1 MKRRRLRQS
10 NYILANPVFVAIALV
25 LAIAGTAV
33 VVRTWRASLRA
44 TSEEAMRLAWAAEV
58 GFPKAMLTTLRGE
71 SGDLQLPEYWDVKHS
86 LEALVAQKNQI
97 RFAYIYIQRDGKI
110 HMLVDSESPDSPDF
124 SPPGQEYWEATEET
138 WLPFQTGEAVL
149 TRPSTDRWGTWV
161 SALVPMKDADS
172 GEVIAVFGIDY
183 PAASWDKDAI
193 SHTVQMTLFM
203 LAVFT
208 VFVVIWVAFAQNR
221 DLKAEQQKLLQ
232 ADAQRRESE
241 ALFRSIFDQSPI
253 GIAIGHQDN
262 YLRLIGDDRPGINSM
277 FQQILGRSESE
288 LAAVG
293 WASITHPD
301 DLPGDLECFAQL
313 SSGEIDGY
321 DLEKRYL
328 RPDGSDVWT
337 HMRVVP
343 LRLGDGADQKHLCL
357 VEDISERKAME
368 KALLD
373 SERSKSVLLDNLL
386 GMAYRCNY
394 DRAWTMQF
402 VSAGC
407 FDLTGYPAE
416 SLLYNRDLS
425 FSDLIVPEY
434 REVLWQEWE
443 RVLPLG
449 LPFRHEYEIVSAT
462 GERKWVLEMGQGVYD
477 DAGQVEALEGIVFD
491 ISREK
496 EREERIRYINEHD
509 YLTDLY
515 NRQYFEEAMNRLEQT
530 CVLPFSLIVVD
541 IDGVRL
547 INSAFGYD
555 SGDEL
560 IKETARTLRACCRP
574 GDVLARLGGDE
585 FALLLPHADNGAA
598 LERANEINVA
608 CARFN
613 KSKRAGVH
621 EISVSLGF
629 ATRTDPAEAH
639 EATLRAAEDLLR
651 NRKLFNDRSSHS
663 DIISSMMAAVYEK
676 SQETEEHSKRLAAL
690 ANRIGS
696 KLGLSQTH
704 LSELEL
710 LATLHDIGK
719 VAIDDRVL
727 NKPGKL
733 TEEEW
738 AIMKTHSE
746 IGYRIAKSSFQL
758 EPIAQYILTHHE
770 RWDGKGYPLGLQGED
785 IPLISRI
792 IAVADA
798 YDAMTE
804 DRVYRKA
811 LTREQALAEIG
822 RNSGTQFD
830 PTVVRILIDHRI
842 TE

>member
-1 MKRRRLRQS
+1 MHRRRIRVS
-10 NYILANPVFVAIALV
+10 NHILLSPVFLAIALV

-33 VVRTWRASLRA
+33 VVRTWRVSLRSTA
-44 TSEEAMRLAWAAEV
+44 DEAMRLAMAAEV
-58 GFPKAMLTTLRGE
+58 GFQRAPLSMLRAE
-71 SGDLQLPEYWDVKHS
+71 SSDLQLSEYWDIKHS
-86 LEALVAQKNQI
+86 LEDLVAQKNEI

-110 HMLVDSESPDSPDF
+110 YMLVDSESPESPDF

-138 WLPFQTGEAVL
+138 WRPFQTGEALL

-161 SALVPMKDADS
+161 SALVPMKDAGS

-183 PAASWDKDAI
+183 PAASWNDHAI
-193 SHTVQMTLFM
+193 SHTVQMALFM

-208 VFVVIWVAFAQNR
+208 VFVVVWVAFAQNR
-221 DLKAEQQKLLQ
+221 DLKAEQRKLLQ
-232 ADAQRRESE
+232 IDAQRRENE

-253 GIAIGHQDN
+253 GIAIGHQGN
-262 YLRLIGDDRPGINSM
+262 YLSLLGDDRPGINPM
-277 FQQILGRSESE
+277 FQQILGRTEAE

-301 DLPGDLECFAQL
+301 DLPGDLERFAQL
-313 SSGEIDGY
+313 TSGEIDGY

-328 RPDGSDVWT
+328 RPDGAEVWT
-337 HMRVVP
+337 HLRVVP
-343 LRLGDGADQKHLCL
+343 LRLGEGAEQRHLCL
-357 VEDISERKAME
+357 VEDISKRKAME

-407 FDLTGYPAE
+407 LDLTGYPAE
-416 SLLYNRDLS
+416 SLLYNRDLT
-425 FSDLIVPEY
+425 FSDLIAPEY
-434 REVLWQEWE
+434 REILWQEWE

-449 LPFRHEYEIVSAT
+449 LPFRREYEIICAT

-491 ISREK
+491 ISKQK

-509 YLTDLY
+509 YLTDLH
-515 NRQYFEEAMNRLEQT
+515 NRRYFEEAMSRIEQD
-530 CVLPFSLIVVD
+530 CALPFSLIVVD

-555 SGDEL
+555 AGDNL
-560 IKETARTLRACCRP
+560 IKETAQVLRGCCRP
-574 GDVLARLGGDE
+574 GDLLARLGGDE
-585 FALLLPHADNGAA
+585 FVLLLPDTDNCVA
-598 LERANEINVA
+598 LERVDEISAA

-613 KSKRAGVH
+613 EQKHAGVH
-621 EISVSLGF
+621 EISVSIGF
-629 ATRTDPAEAH
+629 ATRTNRAEAH

-651 NRKLFNDRSSHS
+651 NRKLFNSRSSHS

-690 ANRIGS
+690 ATRIGS
-696 KLGLSQTH
+696 KLGLSQTS

-719 VAIDDRVL
+719 VAIDDHVL

-733 TEEEW
+733 SEEEW

-811 LTREQALAEIG
+811 LTREQALAEIE

-830 PTVVRILIDHRI
+830 PTIVRILIDHRI